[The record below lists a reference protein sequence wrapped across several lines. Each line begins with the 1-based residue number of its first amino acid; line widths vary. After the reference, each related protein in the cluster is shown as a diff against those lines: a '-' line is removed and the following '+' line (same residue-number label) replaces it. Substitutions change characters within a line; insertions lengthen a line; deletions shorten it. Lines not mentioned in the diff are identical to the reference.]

1 MNSMSHKPTE
11 RDTQREQANREELAE
26 RITRALPEDG
36 TREPIQGVRL
46 ARSTKIGQP
55 SYGVSDATFC
65 ITAQGCKE
73 VFLGGHRYLYD
84 PHSYLLSTAEL
95 PIVSRVLA
103 ASQEQP
109 YLGMYIVIDSTAV
122 ASVMVDMVQL
132 PPRSQAPT
140 RAIEVSPLHGSL
152 LDAVVRLARLLD
164 SPEEAR
170 LMLPLVS
177 REITYRLLCGEQG
190 YRLRQMTVLGGHTHR
205 ISQAVEKI
213 SREFNKP
220 LHVEELARGIGM
232 SPSSF
237 HHHFKEVTA
246 MSPLQFQ
253 KQLRLQEAR
262 RLMIGEAL
270 DATTA
275 GSRVGYDDTSH
286 FSRDYKRFFGT
297 PPMRDVERL
306 LEASVLGTEA

>member
-1 MNSMSHKPTE
+1 MSENRE
-11 RDTQREQANREELAE
+11 REAQREQSNCEELVE
-26 RITRALPEDG
+26 RITRVLPEDG
-36 TREPIQGVRL
+36 KLEPIKGVRL
-46 ARSTKIGQP
+46 ARSTETGEP
-55 SYGVSDATFC
+55 VYGVSDATFC

-103 ASQEQP
+103 ASPQQP
-109 YLGMYIVIDSTAV
+109 YLGMYIVIDPAVV
-122 ASVMVDMVQL
+122 ASVMVEMGQL
-132 PPRSQAPT
+132 PPRSQAPA
-140 RAIEVSPLHGSL
+140 RAIEVSPLDDSL

-164 SPEEAR
+164 SPAEAR
-170 LMLPLVS
+170 LLFALVS

-220 LHVEELARGIGM
+220 LHIEELARGIGM
-232 SPSSF
+232 SVSGF
-237 HHHFKEVTA
+237 HHHFKQVTA

-262 RLMIGEAL
+262 RLMVGETL

-275 GSRVGYDDTSH
+275 GFRVGYDDTSH
-286 FSRDYKRFFGT
+286 FNRDYKRFFGV

-306 LEASVLGTEA
+306 REAALVGAAV